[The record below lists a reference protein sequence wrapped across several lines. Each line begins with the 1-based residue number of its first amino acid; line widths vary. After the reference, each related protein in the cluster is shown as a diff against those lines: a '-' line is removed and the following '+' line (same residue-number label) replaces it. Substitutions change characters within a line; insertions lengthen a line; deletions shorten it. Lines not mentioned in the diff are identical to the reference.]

1 MAVPYK
7 HSRTLLS
14 LFFGHAGKRILL
26 KGIGMTNYALL
37 IAVAAIGGIA
47 TSLQGQ
53 FMGLMDQRLGTKASV
68 FITYA
73 SGGLVVALAVL
84 LSGGWNLKGWQNVPW
99 YAFST
104 GLLGLV
110 IVGTIS
116 YTVPRLGLTAAF
128 TILVASQF
136 IIAALLD
143 HFGLLGGAVR
153 PLDLSRSLGI
163 GILILGVWLIMR

>member
-1 MAVPYK
+1 MANYM
-7 HSRTLLS
+7 TL
-14 LFFGHAGKRILL
+14 I
-26 KGIGMTNYALL
+26 T
-37 IAVAAIGGIA
+37 VAALGGIA
-47 TSLQGQ
+47 VTLQGQ

-84 LSGGWNLKGWQNVPW
+84 FSGGWNLKGWQSVPW

-104 GLLGLV
+104 GLLGLF

-143 HFGLLGGAVR
+143 HFGLLGAVVR
-153 PLDLSRSLGI
+153 PLDLSRLLGI
-163 GILILGVWLIMR
+163 AILILGVWLIVR